1 MLQLV
6 FLLLFIY
13 LSAATIY
20 LLVLAVAGNYYRS
33 KQFARHPQLKRI
45 AVIIPAIREDS
56 IIVDTAIKAA
66 AHNYAAEY
74 FQVFIIADKLRAD
87 TISRLRNIPVEV
99 LEVNF
104 EISTKAKSIKAA
116 LAFLKGKHYE
126 IAMMLDAD
134 NIMQDGCLEKVN
146 DAFNNHCKAVQCH
159 RIAKNENTA
168 IALLGAIS
176 EEININLFRKG
187 PAALG
192 LSIAPLGSGMA
203 FDFTLLK
210 EIFDV
215 PGITENPAEDRE
227 IEVQLMKRQLRM
239 EFLSDVYIYDEKV
252 AETVGFENQRIRWLE
267 AQLNHITR
275 FFKPDL
281 IGLPKTPVYY
291 HTFLQNL
298 ILPRLLY
305 ILVCFTLLLLLSVQW
320 IFDVS
325 FIYPA
330 DHWWIAWITLYGVI
344 LMISV
349 PARFYNL
356 QTLKAVAYLPV
367 LTGSML
373 KALLKI
379 RRNRKEFIH
388 TSKTFSSK

>member
-6 FLLLFIY
+6 FLIFFIY

-20 LLVLAVAGNYYRS
+20 LLVLAVAGNCYKS
-33 KQFARHPQLKRI
+33 KQYAHHPQKKRI
-45 AVIIPAIREDS
+45 AVIIPALREDS

-66 AHNYAAEY
+66 AHNYAGDY
-74 FQVFIIADKLRAD
+74 FQVLVIADKLTAN

-104 EISTKAKSIKAA
+104 ELSTKARSIKAA
-116 LAFLKGKHYE
+116 LAFFSGKHYE
-126 IAMMLDAD
+126 VAMMLDAD
-134 NIMQDGCLEKVN
+134 NIMQNGCLEKIN

-203 FDFTLLK
+203 FDFNLLE
-210 EIFDV
+210 EIFNV
-215 PGITENPAEDRE
+215 PGIMENPAEDRE
-227 IEVQLMKRQLRM
+227 IEVQLMKRQLKM
-239 EFLSDVYIYDEKV
+239 KFLNDVYIYDEKV
-252 AETVGFENQRIRWLE
+252 AETSGFENQRIRWLE
-267 AQLNHITR
+267 AQLNHIKR
-275 FFKPDL
+275 FFKPDM
-281 IGLPKTPVYY
+281 IGLPKTPIYY
-291 HTFLQNL
+291 HTFLQNF

-305 ILVCFTLLLLLSVQW
+305 ILICFAMLLVLTVQW
-320 IFDVS
+320 IFNIS

-330 DHWWIAWITLYGVI
+330 VPWWITWISLYAII

-349 PARFYNL
+349 PGRFYTM

-367 LTGSML
+367 LTASML
-373 KALLKI
+373 KALMKI
-379 RRNRKEFIH
+379 KRNRKEFIH
-388 TSKTFSSK
+388 TAKTYSSK